1 MEGNQK
7 ENKTAKNWEA
17 YEREYAMSNHLCASV
32 KGRIYD
38 AINSYNGKVFCYPV
52 RDDADIEPGDIVMLD
67 RYCEAFPLGMFFE
80 MDKEEYI
87 YSQLVGQAV
96 VTAYANQCQKMV
108 FVRDC
113 HVFKF
118 DNTLV
123 KENAISPNDVGSPCY
138 LEDPFTVTKDDDFAF
153 AGQIMGIEDGNVYV
167 YVTLGK
173 ECAAHGN

>member
-7 ENKTAKNWEA
+7 ESKAAKNWEA
-17 YEREYAMSNHLCASV
+17 YEREYALSNHLGASI

-38 AINSYNGKVFCYPV
+38 QINSYKGKVFCYPV
-52 RDDADIEPGDIVMLD
+52 RDDADIKPGDIVMLD

-87 YSQLVGQAV
+87 YSQLIGQAV

-108 FVRDC
+108 FVREC
-113 HVFKF
+113 CVFKF

-123 KENAISPNDVGSPCY
+123 KENVITPNDVGSPCY

-153 AGQIMGIEDGNVYV
+153 AGQITGIEEKNVYV

-173 ECAAHGN
+173 ECEAYGN